1 MASQAAYCAA
11 KAGMDHF
18 TRCLALD
25 EARLPHGARVCS
37 LAPGIIDT
45 DMQVQ
50 LRSADAINFPD
61 QAGFAQFKAA
71 GQLSSTSEAAKRV
84 LAKLARPDFGQQAVA
99 DVRDSA

>member
-1 MASQAAYCAA
+1 MRPGYPTVPGFARWPPAS
-11 KAGMDHF
+11 
-18 TRCLALD
+18 
-25 EARLPHGARVCS
+25 S
-37 LAPGIIDT
+37 
-45 DMQVQ
+45 
-50 LRSADAINFPD
+50 RSADAINFPD